1 MMRKFIS
8 FISFLLFLS
17 LGLFVSSCKK
27 KPAPQ
32 TKTAFEVSLTNQD
45 SLEVIHLIDQF
56 FQYAESGDATSAAGM
71 LVKLDNRDVYSEP
84 QLLDNEELKDMVSLL
99 KSLPIKSHRIDYLK
113 FSETYENEAKVTAV
127 IMPAHDNVPEVKTVF
142 YFKPIVYLG
151 KWKLS
156 VIDSHSDDKTIID
169 KDKKDSMESEYATEM
184 RHKEQH

>member
-1 MMRKFIS
+1 M
-8 FISFLLFLS
+8 
-17 LGLFVSSCKK
+17 
-27 KPAPQ
+27 
-32 TKTAFEVSLTNQD
+32 
-45 SLEVIHLIDQF
+45 
-56 FQYAESGDATSAAGM
+56 
-71 LVKLDNRDVYSEP
+71 
-84 QLLDNEELKDMVSLL
+84 LDNEELKDMVSLL
-99 KSLPIKSHRIDYLK
+99 KSLPIQSHRIDYLK